1 MQELSLNILDIA
13 ENSVR
18 AGAALV
24 RVAVRA
30 FPAEDMLRIAIE
42 DDGSGM
48 DEETAKGA
56 ADPFYTTRTT
66 RKVGLGLPY
75 LKMNA
80 ELTGGAMEIA
90 SSPGRGTRVEA
101 TFGLGHIDRAPLG
114 DMGQTMSL
122 LAGANPEMDFV
133 YELCV
138 CADTGDSADSGGIAG
153 AADSADGSGGFVFD
167 TREVKQVL
175 DGVPI
180 SEPEVMAYMASHIN
194 ENTKELITA
203 YNI

>member
-30 FPAEDMLRIAIE
+30 FPAEDRLRIAIE
-42 DDGSGM
+42 DDGKGM
-48 DEETAKGA
+48 DAETAKGA

-90 SSPGRGTRVEA
+90 SSPGSGTSVEA

-138 CADTGDSADSGGIAG
+138 CADAADSADSGGIAG
-153 AADSADGSGGFVFD
+153 HADEIGRFVFD
-167 TREVKQVL
+167 TREVKHVL

-180 SEPEVMAYMASHIN
+180 SEPEVMAYMASHID

-203 YNI
+203 YKI